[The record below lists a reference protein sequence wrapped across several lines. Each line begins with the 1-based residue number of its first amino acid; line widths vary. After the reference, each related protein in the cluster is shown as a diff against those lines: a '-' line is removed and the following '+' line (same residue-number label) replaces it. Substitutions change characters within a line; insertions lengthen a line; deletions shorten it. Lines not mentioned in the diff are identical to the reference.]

1 MRRAR
6 LAALA
11 LSVFAASFAFVQWW
25 DFGLPAPL
33 AARYQAVFLANGQT
47 YFGRSSDRIG
57 PYIEVKNAFYIQQ
70 TKSETD
76 PDAPPEQRIIRRGT
90 EPHQPLPRVLIPKT
104 SVLFVEDLQPG
115 SPVGKFMEAQP

>member
-11 LSVFAASFAFVQWW
+11 VAVFAATFAFVQWW
-25 DFGLPAPL
+25 DFGVPAPL
-33 AARYQAVFLANGQT
+33 ASRYQAVFLANGQT
-47 YFGRSSDRIG
+47 YFGRYTDRLG
-57 PYIEVKNAFYIQQ
+57 PYIEIENAYYIQQ
-70 TKSETD
+70 TRSETD
-76 PDAPPEQRIIRRGT
+76 PDAPPDQRVVRRGL

-115 SPVGKFMEAQP
+115 SPIGKFMESQP